1 MPSFCTARI
10 LLMLAAVASAAP
22 AVVAAAGQA
31 NAPAACQARSA
42 DQQLQLIE
50 LYTSEGCSSC
60 PPADRW
66 LSTLKA
72 QPQVLAAAFHVD
84 YWDRLGWRD
93 RFSDPAYTARQRA
106 WVGREAGRFAYTP
119 QVLVNGRDWRGWPTL
134 PVAAGAARVRIELR
148 QDAERRVQVSV
159 TPLAG
164 APTRL
169 ALWWALLEDGHRSL
183 VRAGENSGAQ
193 LHHDHVVRR
202 YGELPAWP
210 AQASSSQQWTFPAA
224 AAASAADKAQSG
236 LQTRSDKAE
245 SGSKARFLVVVTD
258 AATGVPLQATQLD
271 CGAAG

>member
-1 MPSFCTARI
+1 MRAFCTNAM
-10 LLMLAAVASAAP
+10 LLMLATTAPATPAGNAGPPAATAAP
-22 AVVAAAGQA
+22 AS
-31 NAPAACQARSA
+31 CQARSP

-93 RFSDPAYTARQRA
+93 RFSDPAYTARQKT
-106 WVGREAGRFAYTP
+106 WVRREAERFAYTP

-134 PVAAGAARVRIELR
+134 PLPADAARVRIELR
-148 QDAERRVQVSV
+148 QDPARQVQVSV

-164 APTRL
+164 APPRL
-169 ALWWALLEDGHRSL
+169 GLWWAMLEDGHRSL
-183 VRAGENSGAQ
+183 VRAGENRGAQ
-193 LHHDHVVRR
+193 LQHDHVVRR

-210 AQASSSQQWTFPAA
+210 ALVSIRQQWT
-224 AAASAADKAQSG
+224 
-236 LQTRSDKAE
+236 LQPTAPVAEKAE
-245 SGSKARFLVVVTD
+245 SGLKTRSEKAESGHKARFLVVVTD
-258 AATGVPLQATQLD
+258 AATGAPLQAAQLD